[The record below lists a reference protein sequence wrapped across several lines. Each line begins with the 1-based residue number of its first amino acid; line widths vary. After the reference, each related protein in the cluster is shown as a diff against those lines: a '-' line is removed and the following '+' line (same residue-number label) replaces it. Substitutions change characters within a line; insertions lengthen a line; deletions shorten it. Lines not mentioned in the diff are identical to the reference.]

1 MTLKQTPLNEAH
13 RAMGA
18 KMVDFG
24 GWDMPVNYGSQ
35 IDEHHQ
41 VRNDCGMFDVSH
53 MRVVDIK
60 GKGVRDFLRYL
71 LANNVDKL
79 TTPGKA
85 LYSCMLLENGGVI
98 DDLIVYFMEEQWF
111 RIVVNAGTADKDIA
125 WMKKQATEHAKAH
138 PECYAKSEGG
148 AEGEVSAEVAPPEEE
163 VKRIPN
169 AYLFGD
175 MSQEDAA
182 KLIWGE
188 EDEEQTEKPPL
199 DIAEHPELS
208 IIAIQGPNAREKL
221 WTAMP
226 GSQQL
231 TEKLAPFSA
240 IVVGTMFI
248 ARTGYTGEDGFEVV
262 LPSIAAPYFWKSL
275 SEKGV
280 EPCGLGARDTL
291 RLEAGMNLYGQDMDE
306 NVNPLESGLAWT
318 VDLKSERD
326 FIGKAAL
333 LANPPARKLVGLVLQ
348 DRGVLRGHQKV
359 HTAHGEGEITSG
371 SFSPTLNQSIALARV
386 PKDVQ
391 VGDEVQVAIRDKM
404 LTAKVVKY
412 PFARN
417 GKAVV
422 SG

>member
-1 MTLKQTPLNEAH
+1 MTLKQTPLNAAH

-60 GKGVRDFLRYL
+60 GNGVRGFLRYL

-79 TTPGKA
+79 TMPGKA
-85 LYSCMLLENGGVI
+85 LYSTMLLENGGVI
-98 DDLIVYFMEEQWF
+98 DDLIVYFMTEDWF

-125 WMKKQATEHAKAH
+125 WMKKQATHHA
-138 PECYAKSEGG
+138 PPL
-148 AEGEVSAEVAPPEEE
+148 EVA
-163 VKRIPN
+163 
-169 AYLFGD
+169 D
-175 MSQEDAA
+175 
-182 KLIWGE
+182 
-188 EDEEQTEKPPL
+188 
-199 DIAEHPELS
+199 HPELAM
-208 IIAIQGPNAREKL
+208 IAVQGPNARVKVWEAL
-221 WTAMP
+221 P
-226 GSQQL
+226 GSKEL
-231 TEKLAPFSA
+231 SERLVPFSA
-240 IVVGTMFI
+240 VEMGTMFI
-248 ARTGYTGEDGFEVV
+248 ARTGYTGEDGFEIM
-262 LPSIAAPYFWKSL
+262 LPAKAAPHFWATL
-275 SEKGV
+275 SAKGV
-280 EPCGLGARDTL
+280 KPIGLGARDTL

-306 NVNPLESGLAWT
+306 SVNPLESGLAWT

-333 LANPPARKLVGLVLQ
+333 LANPPQRKLVGLLLL
-348 DRGVLRGHQKV
+348 DRGLLRGHQKV
-359 HTAHGEGEITSG
+359 HTVHGEGEITSG

-386 PKDVQ
+386 PKEVPI
-391 VGDEVQVAIRDKM
+391 GDQVQVAIRDKM

-417 GKAVV
+417 GK
-422 SG
+422 SSL